1 MGEVRNE
8 KNSWKIRALALT
20 LMAVCWLS
28 GCSAHKEISVT
39 VAETQ
44 EETRELSLNT
54 ETEAETQP
62 EAEPE
67 ERCEKDGKIQSY
79 LTGEWTDVAK
89 ANRRP
94 LAIMMSNDKAA
105 LPQYGINHAGVVYEA
120 PVEGSMNRYMA
131 LIEDY
136 DDLDRIGSVRSCR
149 PYYTFFARE
158 FEAVYAHYGQNTFAL
173 PYLEQM
179 EHLDGIKGNGA
190 SISGPRSGRSL
201 TMPMHRDQSCARRSR
216 RAVMRMRTRRAMRGI
231 ILLCRRVRRCAL
243 RMVSQRPK

>member
-1 MGEVRNE
+1 MK

-20 LMAVCWLS
+20 LLAVCWLS
-28 GCSAHKEISVT
+28 GCSAHKKISVT
-39 VAETQ
+39 AAETQ

-105 LPQYGINHAGVVYEA
+105 LP
-120 PVEGSMNRYMA
+120 
-131 LIEDY
+131 
-136 DDLDRIGSVRSCR
+136 
-149 PYYTFFARE
+149 
-158 FEAVYAHYGQNTFAL
+158 AVWHQ
-173 PYLEQM
+173 PC
-179 EHLDGIKGNGA
+179 
-190 SISGPRSGRSL
+190 RSGL
-201 TMPMHRDQSCARRSR
+201 
-216 RAVMRMRTRRAMRGI
+216 
-231 ILLCRRVRRCAL
+231 
-243 RMVSQRPK
+243 

>member
-1 MGEVRNE
+1 MSQR
-8 KNSWKIRALALT
+8 RT
-20 LMAVCWLS
+20 AV
-28 GCSAHKEISVT
+28 
-39 VAETQ
+39 
-44 EETRELSLNT
+44 
-54 ETEAETQP
+54 
-62 EAEPE
+62 
-67 ERCEKDGKIQSY
+67 
-79 LTGEWTDVAK
+79 
-89 ANRRP
+89 P
-94 LAIMMSNDKAA
+94 LAIMMSRQGGA
-105 LPQYGINHAGVVYEA
+105 PQYGINHAGVVYEA

-136 DDLDRIGSVRSCR
+136 DALDRIGSVRSCR

-179 EHLDGIKGNGA
+179 EHLDGTKAMGYLR
-190 SISGPRSGRSL
+190 ISGPRIGRPR

-231 ILLCRRVRRCAL
+231 ILLRRRVRRCAL